1 MKQSL
6 VIALTVIN
14 AGMLA
19 FSVMRPQRV
28 SADAVAPIVRARAF
42 ELVDEQG
49 RLRGE
54 IKVFPAEP
62 SRKMPDG
69 TVGYPETVMLRMFSS
84 KGAPNVK
91 LVTVE
96 DGSGMVLGGERG
108 SYSQF
113 LSRGTS
119 PFIKLVEKAKERTIT
134 P

>member
-6 VIALTVIN
+6 VIALTVVN

-19 FSVMRPQRV
+19 FSLMRPHWA

-42 ELVDEQG
+42 ELVDESG

-54 IKVFPAEP
+54 LKVLPAQP
-62 SRKMPDG
+62 NFKMPDG
-69 TVGYPETVMLRMFSS
+69 SVGYPEAVQLRLFSS

-96 DGSGMVLGGERG
+96 DGSGMVLGGQSG
-108 SYSQF
+108 SYAQF

-119 PFIKLVEKAKERTIT
+119 PFIKLVEKERERTLK